1 MIVYI
6 KEYPGKLTQATV
18 RVWIKDFIPV
28 SLYNGECTS
37 YQDYVIIS
45 KYDNHKNITGDAT
58 ILIYEDFFE
67 SFSQNILEEINYNYD
82 YY

>member
-6 KEYPGKLTQATV
+6 KEYPGKLTQSTV

-37 YQDYVIIS
+37 YQDYVIWSYVKI
-45 KYDNHKNITGDAT
+45 
-58 ILIYEDFFE
+58 
-67 SFSQNILEEINYNYD
+67 
-82 YY
+82 

>member
-1 MIVYI
+1 MIIYI
-6 KEYPGKLTQATV
+6 KEYPGKLTQTTV

-45 KYDNHKNITGDAT
+45 KYDNHKKRRARKPFLHFRG
-58 ILIYEDFFE
+58 
-67 SFSQNILEEINYNYD
+67 
-82 YY
+82 